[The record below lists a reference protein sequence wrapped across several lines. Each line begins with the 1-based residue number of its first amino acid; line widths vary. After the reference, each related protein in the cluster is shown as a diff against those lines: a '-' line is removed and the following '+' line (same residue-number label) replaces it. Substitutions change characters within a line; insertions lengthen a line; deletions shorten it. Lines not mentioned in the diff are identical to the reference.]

1 MSLHPLDLGVLSLYL
16 LFTLGLGFYFSR
28 EQKTTKDYFLAG
40 RSMHWLPVGTSLIA
54 TLFSALSFTGIPA
67 VAYESGLLLLA
78 SILTIWIDVPLVV
91 LFVIPFFYNLNL
103 YTAYEYLEKRFN
115 QTVRAVSS
123 VTFVLWRI
131 IWMGGVIYAPCKVLL
146 FTLGINE
153 NTHPG
158 ALYMLLITMGILT
171 TAYTF
176 LGGMKAVIWT
186 DSIQFCIISGGIL
199 LIVGYC
205 LLGPQGTGVGRAWD
219 IVSSSGLTKTFRL
232 KFDWADRWVLWAMIP
247 HFMLA
252 RLSFYTADQITLQ
265 RFLTARNLRAAQ
277 RSLIFGGV
285 ANTLFMPLLI
295 ALGMSLFAFYS
306 DNPERYQLLLEKAPG
321 VELRQQLGPGSELD
335 LSGFRPNSRNPHVD
349 TNRVMPHFI
358 VTELPVGLAGLIIAS
373 LFAAAMS
380 SMDSGLNSI
389 STSAIFDFHRRL
401 GIGRKWLAR
410 RLGKSPEQLDEHD
423 ELKLGRLLVIVLGAA
438 STTLAILVSQLK
450 DIFDIMIGVVNTF
463 GGPLLAIFLLGIFVR
478 RVGPRGALT
487 TLILGTLATLWIS
500 FAPTLASDHRALA
513 WLWPW
518 ELHLAAIWN
527 LTFSVTFSLLT
538 GWLVSLL
545 LDRPQSH
552 QQLKGLVVGI
562 GKMGIQGNQCVTPLH
577 NSKKGASS

>member
-1 MSLHPLDLGVLSLYL
+1 MTLHPLDLYILALYL
-16 LFTLGLGFYFSR
+16 LATLALGFYFSR
-28 EQKTTKDYFLAG
+28 GQHTTKDYFLAG
-40 RSMHWLPVGTSLIA
+40 RAMHWLPVGMSLVA
-54 TLFSALSFTGIPA
+54 TGFSALSFTGVPA
-67 VAYESGLLLLA
+67 AAYESGLLLLPTVLIGWFGVLVA
-78 SILTIWIDVPLVV
+78 CLFIVPL
-91 LFVIPFFYNLNL
+91 FYNLNL

-115 QTVRAVSS
+115 LAVRAASS
-123 VTFVLWRI
+123 IAFVLWRI
-131 IWMGGVIYAPCKVLL
+131 LWLGAVIYAPCKVLL
-146 FTLGINE
+146 FALGIDE
-153 NTHPG
+153 YTSPD
-158 ALYMLLITMGILT
+158 ALYTLMIALGILT

-186 DSIQFCIISGGIL
+186 DAAQFCAIVGGIC

-205 LLGPQGTGVGRAWD
+205 VWGPHGIGIGRVWD
-219 IVSSSGLTKTFRL
+219 INSMAGLTEIFQL
-232 KFDWADRWVLWAMIP
+232 KFDWSDRWILWAMLP
-247 HFMLA
+247 HFALGN
-252 RLSFYTADQITLQ
+252 LSGFAADQITLQ
-265 RFLTARNLRAAQ
+265 RFLTTRDLRSAQ
-277 RSLIFGGV
+277 QSLIFSGV
-285 ANTLFMPLLI
+285 TGMFFMPLLI
-295 ALGMSLFAFYS
+295 ALGMSLFAFYT
-306 DNPERYQLLLEKAPG
+306 DNPSRYQVLLEKAPG

-358 VTELPVGLAGLIIAS
+358 VTELPVGLAGLIIAA

-389 STSAIFDFHRRL
+389 STAAIIDFHRRL

-518 ELHLAAIWN
+518 ELHLATIWN

-538 GWLVSLL
+538 GWIVSLL
-545 LDRPQSH
+545 LDRPQSKG
-552 QQLKGLVVGI
+552 QLEGLVVGI
-562 GKMGIQGNQCVTPLH
+562 GQMGIRDRNPSPEV
-577 NSKKGASS
+577 

>member
-1 MSLHPLDLGVLSLYL
+1 MTLHPLDLYILALYL
-16 LFTLGLGFYFSR
+16 LATLALGFYFSR
-28 EQKTTKDYFLAG
+28 GQHTTKDYFLAG
-40 RSMHWLPVGTSLIA
+40 RAMHWLPVGMSLVA
-54 TLFSALSFTGIPA
+54 TGFSALSFTGVPA
-67 VAYESGLLLLA
+67 AAYESGLLLLPTVLIGWFGVLVA
-78 SILTIWIDVPLVV
+78 CLFIVPL
-91 LFVIPFFYNLNL
+91 FYNLNL

-115 QTVRAVSS
+115 LAVRATSS
-123 VTFVLWRI
+123 IAFVLWRI
-131 IWMGGVIYAPCKVLL
+131 LWLGAVIYAPCKVLL
-146 FTLGINE
+146 FALGIDE
-153 NTHPG
+153 YTSPD
-158 ALYMLLITMGILT
+158 ALYTLMIALGILT

-186 DSIQFCIISGGIL
+186 DAAQFCAIVGGMC

-205 LLGPQGTGVGRAWD
+205 VWGPHGIGIGRVWD
-219 IVSSSGLTKTFRL
+219 INSMAGLTEIFQL
-232 KFDWADRWVLWAMIP
+232 KFDWSDRWVLWAMLP
-247 HFMLA
+247 HFALGN
-252 RLSFYTADQITLQ
+252 LSGFAADQITLQ
-265 RFLTARNLRAAQ
+265 RFLTTRDLRSAQ
-277 RSLIFGGV
+277 QSLIFSGV
-285 ANTLFMPLLI
+285 TGMFFMPLLI
-295 ALGMSLFAFYS
+295 ALGMSLFAFYT
-306 DNPERYQLLLEKAPG
+306 DNPSRYQVLLEKAPG

-358 VTELPVGLAGLIIAS
+358 VTELPVGLAGLIIAA

-389 STSAIFDFHRRL
+389 STAAIIDFHRRL

-463 GGPLLAIFLLGIFVR
+463 GGPLLAIFLLGMFVR

-500 FAPTLASDHRALA
+500 FAPTLASNHRALA
-513 WLWPW
+513 WLWSW
-518 ELHLAAIWN
+518 ELRVASIWN
-527 LTFSVTFSLLT
+527 LTFSVAFSLLT
-538 GWLVSLL
+538 GWIVSLL
-545 LDRPQSH
+545 LDRPQRKG
-552 QQLKGLVVGI
+552 QLEGLVVGI
-562 GKMGIQGNQCVTPLH
+562 GQMGIRDRNPSPEV
-577 NSKKGASS
+577 